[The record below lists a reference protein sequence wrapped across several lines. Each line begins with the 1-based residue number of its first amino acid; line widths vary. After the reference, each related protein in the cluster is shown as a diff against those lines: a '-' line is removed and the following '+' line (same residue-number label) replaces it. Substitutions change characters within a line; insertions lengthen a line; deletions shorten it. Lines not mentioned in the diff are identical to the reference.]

1 MKFLASDLRFAFR
14 GLRRNPVFSTVA
26 ILSLALGIGANT
38 AIFTLIDQIVLR
50 KLPVKNPDELVMLYQ
65 QGPHNGSNMGTRMHS
80 YPIYQ
85 DYQRRAAPLA
95 EVVCRRLVPASVSI
109 GNHTERLEAE
119 IVSGN
124 FFTMLGV
131 QAAVGR
137 VFNSRDDDQVYKG
150 HPVVV
155 LAYDYWVSRFARD
168 PAVVGKKI
176 LVNDYPM
183 TIVGV
188 SAAGFA
194 GIDPVRSPQIRVPI
208 LMKPVMLPEYE
219 EWLFGSDRRARWV
232 QVFARL
238 KPGYTVESAQGPL
251 QGLFTQIR
259 QYEATLPAAKDWST
273 YSRQQFLKGRLL
285 VEHAAMGFSGVRND
299 FSTALMVLMCM
310 VGLVLLI
317 ACANVA
323 NLLIARAFMRQKEI
337 AVRLSLGASRGRLVR
352 QLLVES
358 LVLSVLGG
366 LAGVVLA
373 IALTRGLLALVP
385 SEGSPLLIRA
395 EPDLRILS
403 FTLVLTFITGL
414 LFGLI
419 PALRASRPDPW
430 TVLKDTIG
438 SIAGAGGSL
447 FLRKGLVTAQVALS
461 FLLLFGAGL
470 FVRSLQNLKTTETG
484 IALDNLVTFQLSPAL
499 SGYDDAR
506 AENFYRS
513 LLERLRSAPGVQSA
527 GRAAVSL
534 LSGDEWDSSTSVEGH
549 KPADGE
555 DMQAFMNAL
564 SPGYFETMKIPIL
577 EGRDFT
583 LNDPLPWD
591 DVKAA
596 RPKVAIVNRKFAQH
610 FFKGASAIGKRIGWG
625 TGPETKLDITIV
637 GVVADSLYEGPRE
650 GVRRQVFVPHHGK
663 GSSVF
668 YMRTHTG
675 SAAAYGMIRNEVRQL
690 DATLPVYA
698 LKTLEGQLDE
708 TLLTDRL
715 VAMLAASFGFLAML
729 LASIG
734 LYGVMAFVVARRTK
748 ELGIRMALG
757 ARPGS
762 VVWLVMQ
769 EVLILLA
776 IGLVVGIPSAMALGQ
791 LVSTQLYGIQPHDPV
806 IVVATMVLLSV
817 VSAAAGLIPARRA
830 SQIDP
835 IFALHYE

>member
-1 MKFLASDLRFAFR
+1 
-14 GLRRNPVFSTVA
+14 
-26 ILSLALGIGANT
+26 
-38 AIFTLIDQIVLR
+38 
-50 KLPVKNPDELVMLYQ
+50 
-65 QGPHNGSNMGTRMHS
+65 
-80 YPIYQ
+80 
-85 DYQRRAAPLA
+85 
-95 EVVCRRLVPASVSI
+95 
-109 GNHTERLEAE
+109 
-119 IVSGN
+119 
-124 FFTMLGV
+124 
-131 QAAVGR
+131 
-137 VFNSRDDDQVYKG
+137 
-150 HPVVV
+150 
-155 LAYDYWVSRFARD
+155 
-168 PAVVGKKI
+168 
-176 LVNDYPM
+176 M

-208 LMKPVMLPEYE
+208 LMKPVMLPDC
-219 EWLFGSDRRARWV
+219 EWLGISDRRARWV

-238 KPGYTVESAQGPL
+238 KPGYTVERAQGPL

-259 QYEATLPAAKDWST
+259 QYETTLPAAKDWSA
-273 YSRQQFLKGRLL
+273 YSRQQFMKGRLL
-285 VEHAAMGFSGVRND
+285 VEQAAMGYSGVRND

-358 LVLSVLGG
+358 LVLSVIGG
-366 LAGVVLA
+366 VAGVFLA
-373 IALTRGLLALVP
+373 VALTRGLLAARPVGGIAAP
-385 SEGSPLLIRA
+385 DSCRAGSAHSRLHARADLRHRTRVRAHARAAGEPARSVDRA
-395 EPDLRILS
+395 EGHDRFDCGRRRVALPAQGPRDGAGRAQL
-403 FTLVLTFITGL
+403 
-414 LFGLI
+414 
-419 PALRASRPDPW
+419 PAALRRRIVRAQPAEPEDAPTPD
-430 TVLKDTIG
+430 V
-438 SIAGAGGSL
+438 
-447 FLRKGLVTAQVALS
+447 
-461 FLLLFGAGL
+461 
-470 FVRSLQNLKTTETG
+470 
-484 IALDNLVTFQLSPAL
+484 ALDNLVTFQLSPAL
-499 SGYDDAR
+499 SGYDKLRADELLPIAAGAPPVGAR
-506 AENFYRS
+506 R
-513 LLERLRSAPGVQSA
+513 PV
-527 GRAAVSL
+527 GRTGGGADL

-564 SPGYFETMKIPIL
+564 SPGYFATMKIPIL

-591 DVKAA
+591 NVETTT
-596 RPKVAIVNRKFAQH
+596 PKVAIVNRQIRHSTSSRATAPSASESA
-610 FFKGASAIGKRIGWG
+610 GAPARTRSS
-625 TGPETKLDITIV
+625 TSQIV

-650 GVRRQVFVPHHGK
+650 GVHRQVFVPHHGN

-690 DATLPVYA
+690 DAAMPVYA

-715 VAMLAASFGFLAML
+715 VAMLAAGFGFLAML

-776 IGLVVGIPSAMALGQ
+776 IGLAVGIPSAMALGQ

-806 IVVATMVLLSV
+806 IAVATMVLLSA

-830 SQIDP
+830 SRIDP